1 MKKILSLLIAGLL
14 LVSLV
19 ACGDSEADKEK
30 NDVVVEKEYV
40 EDEKQTGK
48 FEYEDFD
55 GKLILT
61 GYDPYNDID
70 LVDLV
75 LPTEAKDGRL
85 ISGIAD
91 EMFKGCSVIKS
102 VTIPSTYETIGEC
115 AFANCEALTSVK
127 FEIEYDQEDTTRIVS
142 CVESIGDGAFMNCV
156 SLQKIELPAVIT
168 EVTKNMF
175 SQCKALKSIDL
186 SNVTTINGGAFTAC
200 SSLQTIKLSDKLE
213 YADNLAFYGCTS
225 LKYTVE
231 DGLCYLGNTAN
242 KNLLLVHSDSLG
254 ITSATVNSKTKV
266 IADHAFLDCESLSS
280 IKLSDSVKV
289 INGTSF
295 EDCSDE
301 IYTVYENGNY
311 LGTEENPYMVLIN
324 MVMPNVEDF
333 TIHKD
338 TKIITNT
345 ALAKAERL
353 GDIDFDGTVAEW
365 KAIIKADEWTHDLI
379 LNVFC
384 DGSTKPITEPAEEVE
399 D

>member
-61 GYDPYNDID
+61 SYDPNNDID

-266 IADHAFLDCESLSS
+266 IADHAFLDCENLSS

-324 MVMPNVEDF
+324 IVMPNVEDF

-365 KAIIKADEWTHDLI
+365 KAIIKSDEWTHDLI